1 MLIKVTTTTTTER
14 EINFPYVTFNE
25 YLNTYYYNY
34 KENSCI
40 IIKEYSIEH
49 YENINC
55 GLEFPEVKKE
65 EAFKLMDSTI
75 LMITEAL
82 NK

>member
-1 MLIKVTTTTTTER
+1 MIIQVVTTVTTEK

-25 YLNTYYYNY
+25 ILNTYYYNY

-40 IIKEYSIEH
+40 IIKDYSIEH
-49 YENINC
+49 CDSINC
-55 GLEFPEVKKE
+55 GLDQPEVKKE

-75 LMITEAL
+75 LTITEAL

>member
-25 YLNTYYYNY
+25 VLEKYYYNHT
-34 KENSCI
+34 EGSCI
-40 IIKEYSIEH
+40 VITNKGIEFLGANLGFD
-49 YENINC
+49 Y
-55 GLEFPEVKKE
+55 PEVKKE
-65 EAFKLMDSTI
+65 EAFKLMDQTI
-75 LMITEAL
+75 LAITEAL

>member
-1 MLIKVTTTTTTER
+1 MIIKVTTTTTTER

-34 KENSCI
+34 KEASCI
-40 IIKEYSIEH
+40 IIKNHSIEH
-49 YENINC
+49 YDSINC
-55 GLEFPEVKKE
+55 GLEFPEVKPT

>member
-1 MLIKVTTTTTTER
+1 MIIKVTTTVTTEK
-14 EINFPYVTFNE
+14 EINFPYVTFYE
-25 YLNTYYYNY
+25 SINTYYYNNS
-34 KENSCI
+34 ENSCI
-40 IIKEYSIEH
+40 IINSRGVEKMDCNFGFEY
-49 YENINC
+49 
-55 GLEFPEVKKE
+55 PEVKPT

>member
-14 EINFPYVTFNE
+14 EITFPYVTFYE
-25 YLNTYYYNY
+25 SINTYYYNNS
-34 KENSCI
+34 ENSCI
-40 IIKEYSIEH
+40 IINSRGVEKMGCNYGFEY
-49 YENINC
+49 
-55 GLEFPEVKKE
+55 PEVKKE

>member
-1 MLIKVTTTTTTER
+1 MIIQVVTTVTTEK

-25 YLNTYYYNY
+25 VLNKYYYNY
-34 KENSCI
+34 KEGGCI
-40 IIKEYSIEH
+40 FITNTGIEFFNANLGFD
-49 YENINC
+49 Y
-55 GLEFPEVKKE
+55 PEVKPT
-65 EAFKLMDSTI
+65 EAFKLMDQTI